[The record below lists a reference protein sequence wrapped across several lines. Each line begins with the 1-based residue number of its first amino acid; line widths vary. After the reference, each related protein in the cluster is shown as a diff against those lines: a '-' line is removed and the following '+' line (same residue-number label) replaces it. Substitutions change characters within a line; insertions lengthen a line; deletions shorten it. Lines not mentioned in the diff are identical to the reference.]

1 MYYKRA
7 KSTGKNKEVR
17 ENYQKEEQN
26 VKHKIKLQKKKYYKK
41 DDTRLCQKGREKS

>member
-26 VKHKIKLQKKKYYKK
+26 VKHKIKLQTNKYYKK
-41 DDTRLCQKGREKS
+41 DDTRYCQKGREKS

>member
-17 ENYQKEEQN
+17 ENYQKEE
-26 VKHKIKLQKKKYYKK
+26 KYH
-41 DDTRLCQKGREKS
+41 EKTNEK

>member
-26 VKHKIKLQKKKYYKK
+26 VKHKIKLQTNKYYKK
-41 DDTRLCQKGREKS
+41 DDTR